1 MNIKKKTGLSILF
14 FVVFLDLLGVGIAIP
29 VLAPLFLESNVIIP
43 AAWSESM
50 RTISLGVLIGAYPL
64 AQFIGAPILGNLSD
78 RYGRKPV
85 LKFSLFGTLIGYLLF
100 ALGIITNQLWLL
112 FFSRILDGFTGG
124 NIAVANSA
132 IADLSPTDKDKAKNF
147 GLIGAAFGVGFVIG
161 PFIGGIFSDSSVIS
175 WFSPALPFFIMA
187 FLGALNLILLELE
200 FKETLKESKK
210 TKISLLSGFEN
221 IKKAFKYK
229 KLRIMFLVTFLHALG
244 FTFFT
249 HFFPVYLIQKYAFS
263 NSELGL
269 FYGYI
274 GIWIAL
280 GHGVIARVA
289 ANYFKSET
297 TLRFAPF
304 LLSLSLVLLVVPEH
318 VGWLFFSQA
327 LVASFEGLT
336 FPNVTTVISKLSSP
350 EKQGEVLGITQSLRA
365 LAEGITPIISGFIVI
380 AGPSVP
386 TLTAAAI
393 IFVAWLVFITS
404 FKVKS

>member
-210 TKISLLSGFEN
+210 TKI
-221 IKKAFKYK
+221 
-229 KLRIMFLVTFLHALG
+229 
-244 FTFFT
+244 
-249 HFFPVYLIQKYAFS
+249 
-263 NSELGL
+263 
-269 FYGYI
+269 
-274 GIWIAL
+274 
-280 GHGVIARVA
+280 
-289 ANYFKSET
+289 
-297 TLRFAPF
+297 
-304 LLSLSLVLLVVPEH
+304 
-318 VGWLFFSQA
+318 
-327 LVASFEGLT
+327 
-336 FPNVTTVISKLSSP
+336 NVSKQIS
-350 EKQGEVLGITQSLRA
+350 
-365 LAEGITPIISGFIVI
+365 
-380 AGPSVP
+380 
-386 TLTAAAI
+386 
-393 IFVAWLVFITS
+393 
-404 FKVKS
+404 